1 MPGALSVWLALAP
14 VALGRWVAKLTKTVA
29 LQSWVWDDDRWRWQ
43 NRRFIWGRVSV
54 SSVRQMH
61 WRKGSVQARFDFLI
75 GVLGVSFWSSC
86 CELFHAN
93 GDHADFSLGFFLPL
107 GAILDNAKLILRVQ
121 WFVLFGQELL
131 VQVVHLDAMYFAFW
145 ILAREP
151 EVDSMLPY
159 QKQKRA
165 LQASQD
171 ISHFVPGKQALG
183 HLHELFAC
191 DGSAGIVCWFVSL
204 IQVIGCIRSEAISGE
219 LCIIV
224 TT

>member
-1 MPGALSVWLALAP
+1 MKAAASSYAAQSTSSGCSHNSAAAIFASQA

-75 GVLGVSFWSSC
+75 GILDVSFWSSC

-121 WFVLFGQELL
+121 WFVLFGQEVL

-145 ILAREP
+145 ILARGP
-151 EVDSMLPY
+151 EACCPIRS
-159 QKQKRA
+159 RRER
-165 LQASQD
+165 
-171 ISHFVPGKQALG
+171 FKQAKTSRQT
-183 HLHELFAC
+183 
-191 DGSAGIVCWFVSL
+191 SAWS
-204 IQVIGCIRSEAISGE
+204 SS
-219 LCIIV
+219 
-224 TT
+224 